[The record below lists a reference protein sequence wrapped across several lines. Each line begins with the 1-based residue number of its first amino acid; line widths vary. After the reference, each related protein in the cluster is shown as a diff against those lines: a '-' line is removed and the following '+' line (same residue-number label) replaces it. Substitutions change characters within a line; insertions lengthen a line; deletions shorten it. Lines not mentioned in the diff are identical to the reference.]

1 MTTTMTVR
9 VSGELSSFVAQNIG
23 EEGLYE
29 STSEYI
35 RALIR
40 QDKERSEQQAF
51 ERLKSELKLAFSA
64 PDEDFQTLTAEDIFA
79 RNAL

>member
-9 VSGELSSFVAQNIG
+9 VSGELSSFVAQNVG

-40 QDKERSEQQAF
+40 QDKERAEQQAF

-64 PDEDFQTLTAEDIFA
+64 PDEDFETLTAEDVFK
-79 RNAL
+79 RNKL